1 VTRVLGLL
9 LAVISLAVT
18 GVLMLS
24 QGAKQGPT
32 SAAAARAE
40 SQAIATGAAAV
51 FSPVDQLLQVDLSQ
65 TGTYVG
71 AELPVG
77 SGVTLAQATATS
89 YCLEADLSGTVV
101 HENGPGGS
109 PAVGHC

>member
-1 VTRVLGLL
+1 LL
-9 LAVISLAVT
+9 LAVISLGVT
-18 GVLMLS
+18 GALMLS
-24 QGAKQGPT
+24 QGPSQGPT
-32 SAAAARAE
+32 SAAATQAE

-65 TGTYVG
+65 TGTYVN

>member
-1 VTRVLGLL
+1 ML
-9 LAVISLAVT
+9 LAVISLGVT
-18 GVLMLS
+18 GALMLS
-24 QGAKQGPT
+24 QGASQGPT
-32 SAAAARAE
+32 SAATQAE

-65 TGTYVG
+65 TGTYVN

-77 SGVTLAQATATS
+77 SGVTLAHATATS

>member
-1 VTRVLGLL
+1 ML
-9 LAVISLAVT
+9 LAVISLGVT
-18 GVLMLS
+18 GALMLA
-24 QGAKQGPT
+24 QDAKQGPT
-32 SAAAARAE
+32 SPAATQAEAR
-40 SQAIATGAAAV
+40 AIATGSAAV

-101 HENGPGGS
+101 HENGPGDS
-109 PAVGHC
+109 PVVGHC

>member
-1 VTRVLGLL
+1 LL
-9 LAVISLAVT
+9 LAVISLGVT

-24 QGAKQGPT
+24 QGASQGPT
-32 SAAAARAE
+32 SAAATQAE

-65 TGTYVG
+65 TGTYVN

-77 SGVTLAQATATS
+77 SGVKLAQATATS

>member
-1 VTRVLGLL
+1 LL
-9 LAVISLAVT
+9 LAVISLGVT
-18 GVLMLS
+18 GALMLS

-32 SAAAARAE
+32 SPAATQAEAR
-40 SQAIATGAAAV
+40 AIATGSAAV

-109 PAVGHC
+109 PVVGHC